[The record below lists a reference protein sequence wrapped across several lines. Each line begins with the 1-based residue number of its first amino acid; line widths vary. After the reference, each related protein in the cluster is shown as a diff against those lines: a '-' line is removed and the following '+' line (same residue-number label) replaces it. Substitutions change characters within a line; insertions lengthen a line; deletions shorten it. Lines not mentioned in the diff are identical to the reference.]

1 MHATV
6 AAKKKIKPRQ
16 DTGAAGFGERG
27 SGVWTARRRRV
38 EDVDVVKRQMKMA
51 DAFAVDV
58 KTLADLLVG
67 KRVFDGTV

>member
-1 MHATV
+1 M
-6 AAKKKIKPRQ
+6 R
-16 DTGAAGFGERG
+16 
-27 SGVWTARRRRV
+27 TARRRRV